1 MILAHLPS
9 GYLLARG
16 ASHRRGVML
25 AAASLGAVLPDF
37 DMVWFYLVDHSVHH
51 HRFWPHIPAV
61 WAVIALITLPL
72 TRIVRPGW
80 FAPLALGLAGVAVH
94 LLLDTWVGDV
104 MWLWPYSD
112 RFFHLFTVPAT
123 QSHWVLSF
131 LLHWTALAELAI
143 ILAAAVL
150 YFRTER
156 T

>member
-16 ASHRRGVML
+16 AGHRRGVML
-25 AAASLGAVLPDF
+25 VAALVGAVLPDF
-37 DMVWFYLVDHSVHH
+37 DMLWFWFVDHSEHH

-61 WAVIALITLPL
+61 WAAVALITLPL
-72 TRIVRPGW
+72 ARKLRPAW
-80 FAPLALGLAGVAVH
+80 YAPLAMGFVGVLLH
-94 LLLDTWVGDV
+94 LILDTWVGSV

-112 RFFHLFTVPAT
+112 TFFQLFTVPAT

-131 LLHWTALAELAI
+131 LLHWTVLAEVAI
-143 ILAAAVL
+143 ILAAAVV

-156 T
+156 S